1 MVKLLIINLLSR
13 FLKYKKLPVIRQT
26 ALTELTS
33 TAKVNEML
41 FFNLSQKFRYT
52 LRHCLIWL

>member
-33 TAKVNEML
+33 TAKLTEML
-41 FFNLSQKFRYT
+41 FLFYLKYFIV
-52 LRHCLIWL
+52 HFAIV